1 MILLQPHYGHHDALF
16 KGRYD
21 DPLGA
26 AIEFTTET
34 ERKLQRALGNNFHFI
49 ATKSA
54 TKLHRLQIDFLLLL
68 RDATKQRSNSPLFQ
82 FPLSRLEGQ
91 ITP

>member
-49 ATKSA
+49 ATTTKSA
-54 TKLHRLQIDFLLLL
+54 TKLHRLQIDFLLL
-68 RDATKQRSNSPLFQ
+68 RATLPSVLIRCYSS
-82 FPLSRLEGQ
+82 FP
-91 ITP
+91 

>member
-49 ATKSA
+49 ATTTKSA

-68 RDATKQRSNSPLFQ
+68 RDATKQRRVVHF
-82 FPLSRLEGQ
+82 F
-91 ITP
+91 